1 MKTITKL
8 LAGLCLVATLSPW
21 SIALAA
27 PVTLPPGLA
36 PGSPY
41 RLVFVTAGLAT
52 SSSTDIAAYNTFVS
66 NQANSSSDLLA
77 LGTGWRVIGSTSSV
91 DAKTN
96 TDTDPATGAG
106 VPIYNLAGQLVAS
119 GNADLWDG
127 TLANP
132 INRDQFGNVV
142 NQAVFTGTAPGGTG
156 LADRQLG
163 GGPNGFYVQ
172 HGIANLTHSGWTSID
187 WAGTLAPLHYYGI
200 SDVIGIQA
208 VPIPGAFWLLGSA
221 LLGFFGLRRKR

>member
-8 LAGLCLVATLSPW
+8 LAGLCLVAAMSPW

-52 SSSTDIAAYNTFVS
+52 SSSTDIAVYNAFVS
-66 NQANSSSDLLA
+66 TEANSSSDLLA

-91 DAKTN
+91 DARTN
-96 TDTDPATGAG
+96 TDTDPATGVG
-106 VPIYNLAGQLVAS
+106 VPIYNLAGLLVAS

-142 NQAVFTGTAPGGTG
+142 NQKVFTGTAAGGAGIT
-156 LADRQLG
+156 DRQLG
-163 GGPNGFYVQ
+163 GPNGFRVQ
-172 HGIANLTHSGWTSID
+172 YGEANLTSSGWTSID
-187 WAGTLAPLHYYGI
+187 WAGTGSPLHYYGI

-208 VPIPGAFWLLGSA
+208 VPIPGAFWLLGSG
-221 LLGFFGLRRKR
+221 LLGFFGLRRKS